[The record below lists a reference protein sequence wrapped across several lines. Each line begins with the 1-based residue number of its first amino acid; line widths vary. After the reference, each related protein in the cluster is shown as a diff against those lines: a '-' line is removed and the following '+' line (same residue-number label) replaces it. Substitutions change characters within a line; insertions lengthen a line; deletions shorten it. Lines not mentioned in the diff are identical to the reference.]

1 MKSAQTKVHEDPKG
15 AAKAGPHGT
24 VLAVQI
30 SPGGI
35 PKKPV
40 EEAVVGRMGIE
51 GDGRDHGKHWKE
63 ERAISIQDLELI
75 EQIRDDGYDVAPGV
89 MGENLTVKD
98 LHVQTLLPGTKL
110 HFSGG
115 LVLELTGPRK
125 PCFVLDTIDEKL
137 KDDVINRIGCM
148 ARVVQENTIR
158 PGETVWAE

>member
-1 MKSAQTKVHEDPKG
+1 MSNAR
-15 AAKAGPHGT
+15 GT

-35 PKKPV
+35 PKMPV

-51 GDGRDHGKHWKE
+51 GDGRDHAKHWKE

-75 EQIRDDGYDVAPGV
+75 EQIRGDGYDVAPGV

-98 LHVQTLLPGTKL
+98 LHVQTLIPGTKL

-137 KDDVINRIGCM
+137 KDDVINRIGYM
-148 ARVVQENTIR
+148 ARVVQEHTIR